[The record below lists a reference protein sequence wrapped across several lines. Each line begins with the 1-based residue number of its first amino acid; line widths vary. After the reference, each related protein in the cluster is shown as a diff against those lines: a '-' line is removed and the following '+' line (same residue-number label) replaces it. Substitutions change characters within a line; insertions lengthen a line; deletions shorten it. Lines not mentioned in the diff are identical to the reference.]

1 MIGEIIATG
10 IVSLILLICIIATE
24 IAINDKKIN
33 LSKTDCFST
42 GGILGILE
50 GMFVFIFLLFINEQ
64 IQINAD
70 KQTYMEVN
78 IKHIIQNNDTIKSDT
93 IVNFK
98 EYEKL

>member
-1 MIGEIIATG
+1 MIGEIIVTG
-10 IVSLILLICIIATE
+10 IVSLILFICICAIE

-33 LSKTDCFST
+33 LSKTNCFSV
-42 GGILGILE
+42 GGVLGILE
-50 GMFVFIFLLFINEQ
+50 GMFILACILLINNY
-64 IQINAD
+64 IQINTD

-93 IVNFK
+93 IINYK